1 MPFFDATVP
10 LKANMMSFPGDPAVK
25 IEGLFDRKHGDP
37 FNLALL
43 SLGTHSGTH
52 IDAPSHYLDG
62 GLTVDE
68 IPPETLLGPGIVL
81 DMRNKSRIDLVS
93 LKDVDLSS
101 NERVLFKTDNSP
113 WLNESSFRDDF
124 VYLTED
130 AARHLVSKGIRL
142 VGIDYLSI
150 ERYGNVGA
158 PVHRILLE
166 AQVLIVEGID
176 LSEVPPGPCDIFCL
190 PLRVELGDGAPA
202 RLFVRT
208 YDKK

>member
-68 IPPETLLGPGIVL
+68 IPPEILIGPGIVL

-166 AQVLIVEGID
+166 AQVVIVEGID